1 VTEPLRNTIKKA
13 AEASTAL
20 YTDLNPLLFVKIMSS
35 RIRRGA
41 DPVLTGLLI
50 CLLLLPSCQVPDYLY
65 YNFEDLHDYR
75 IFPSID
81 IPAAPAGSVIP
92 VAKNS
97 ADLKVPER
105 YTEPGTELN
114 FSDYLKKKK
123 TVAFL
128 VIRNDS
134 LVYENY
140 FDGYSRESVLPS
152 FSIAK
157 SFVSALVG
165 IAIHEGHI
173 RSLDQPITDF
183 IPELKD
189 ARFHEVTL
197 KDLVQMRSGIR
208 YTEDYRNP
216 FGSMPKFYYG
226 ENLKKYVMH
235 LKVDG
240 EPGEKYVYQSVN
252 AELLGM
258 ALERATGKTLEEYL
272 GEKIWEPA
280 GMTPGATWNVDSEDH
295 LQTKAFCCIN
305 AKAPDFARFGLLYLN
320 RGVLDGDTIVPP
332 AWVDESLLIQNNSLD
347 SQGYPYGYFW
357 RALPGGEFFA
367 KGVQGQ
373 FIFVSPARHLV
384 IVRFGKAVAGVPW
397 VEFFRE
403 LALQL

>member
-1 VTEPLRNTIKKA
+1 MLSRTRRSA
-13 AEASTAL
+13 
-20 YTDLNPLLFVKIMSS
+20 DL
-35 RIRRGA
+35 A
-41 DPVLTGLLI
+41 LTGLLI
-50 CLLLLPSCQVPDYLY
+50 GLLLLPSCQVPDYLY

-75 IFPSID
+75 IFPSVNIPASPSRNV
-81 IPAAPAGSVIP
+81 IPAAKQP
-92 VAKNS
+92 
-97 ADLKVPER
+97 ADLKVPVG
-105 YTEPGTELN
+105 YTEPGPELN
-114 FSDYLKKKK
+114 LGEYLKKNK

-165 IAIHEGHI
+165 IAIHEGNI

-197 KDLVQMRSGIR
+197 RDLIQMRSGIR
-208 YTEDYRNP
+208 YSEDYRNP

-226 ENLKKYVMH
+226 DNLKKYVLN

-240 EPGEKYVYQSVN
+240 EPGEKYVYQSAN

-272 GEKIWEPA
+272 GNKIWEPA
-280 GMTPGATWNVDSEDH
+280 GLMPGATWNVDSEDH
-295 LQTKAFCCIN
+295 LQIKAFCCIN
-305 AKAPDFARFGLLYLN
+305 AKALDFANFGLLYLN
-320 RGVLDGDTIVPP
+320 RGIVNGDTVVPP
-332 AWVDESLLIQNNSLD
+332 EWVDESLRIQNNSLD

-403 LALQL
+403 LSLQL